1 SASLLLAF
9 WVYSSFSY
17 TIFQTFSCDDL
28 DDGKAY
34 LRADYSLECSTTRH
48 SAFKTYSLFMACVYP
63 VGIPAVFAW
72 CLARN
77 RRDL

>member
-17 TIFQTFSCDDL
+17 TIFQTFLCDDL

-34 LRADYSLECSTTRH
+34 LRADYSLECSATRH